1 MEARFYLNGVAITG
15 NSIPSGICEAYD
27 ASVALEDARDD
38 LANLQ
43 EEMEDDYSS
52 VSSAAYSAALQAVV
66 SAEKRVAKLVNQGR
80 I

>member
-1 MEARFYLNGVAITG
+1 MEARFYLNGIAVFG
-15 NSIPSGICEAYD
+15 NSIPKGICEAYD

-43 EEMEDDYSS
+43 EEMDDDYSS
-52 VSSAAYSAALQAVV
+52 VSSAEYSAALHAVV
-66 SAEKRVAKLVNQGR
+66 SAEKRVARLVNQGR